1 MDLSGFTPEFQAA
14 LGPFLA
20 ARPGIGINSGTRTPE
35 EQAQIIADN
44 WGKFSL
50 DPGARG
56 QWLADVASMGAIPA
70 GKKWEPVFSSATRVV
85 GGQGEY
91 GTPFRNWIALPGSS
105 NHQRGLAAD
114 LSFASADDKAWAHAS
129 AGEYGLNFPLSNE
142 AWHIEPVGARGG
154 VMAGAAPGPTA
165 PQGAGTPTG
174 PGNVLAAAPDGTG
187 GQDETMQKL
196 ALFNALRGRGQQQ
209 QDPRAFMSQPNALA
223 ILPFTN
229 RIG

>member
-50 DPGARG
+50 DPGARE

-70 GKKWEPVFSSATRVV
+70 GKKWEPVLSSATRVV

-114 LSFASADDKAWAHAS
+114 LSFASADDKAWAHAN
-129 AGEYGLNFPLSNE
+129 AAEYGLNFPLSNE
-142 AWHIEPVGARGG
+142 AWHVEPIGARGG
-154 VMAGAAPGPTA
+154 AVPGAAPTQAPTTGNA
-165 PQGAGTPTG
+165 LAGAGT
-174 PGNVLAAAPDGTG
+174 APDAASE
-187 GQDETMQKL
+187 QFKKL
-196 ALFNALRGRGQQQ
+196 ALFNALRGSMQTRQ
-209 QDPRAFMSQPNALA
+209 QDPRAYQNVLMNPGGRYGS
-223 ILPFTN
+223 
-229 RIG
+229 

>member
-14 LGPFLA
+14 LGPFLNAAPGEIGITSGYRDIATQERLWQAALEKYGSPEA
-20 ARPGIGINSGTRTPE
+20 ARK
-35 EQAQIIADN
+35 
-44 WGKFSL
+44 W
-50 DPGARG
+50 
-56 QWLADVASMGAIPA
+56 VAP
-70 GKKWEPVFSSATRVV
+70 
-85 GGQGEY
+85 
-91 GTPFRNWIALPGSS
+91 PGSS
-105 NHQRGLAAD
+105 RHNYGQAAD
-114 LSFASADDKAWAHAS
+114 LNFASPEVREWAHAN
-129 AGEYGLNFPLSNE
+129 AAEHGLTFPMSWE
-142 AWHIEPVGARGG
+142 PWHIESVGARGG

-165 PQGAGTPTG
+165 PQGTPAPTG